1 MDLERIQA
9 FVSGKHENIEGWFFP
24 LDQITFFELVSLQNR
39 LGISGDFC
47 EIGVF
52 QGKSLVFLSLLKS
65 GNEKLFGFDLFDG
78 DTKKIT
84 QENLAQEGSTE
95 NVSLQKGLTSEIH
108 KRHWSFSERIAR
120 FRTDAGEYHEV
131 LDSQNCLR
139 RFCLI
144 GHYCNGRL
152 SGPSPGI
159 EAAVLDFAERDRPRR
174 SFLF

>member
-84 QENLAQEGSTE
+84 QENLAQEGPRKT
-95 NVSLQKGLTSEIH
+95 SLYRKG
-108 KRHWSFSERIAR
+108 
-120 FRTDAGEYHEV
+120 
-131 LDSQNCLR
+131 
-139 RFCLI
+139 
-144 GHYCNGRL
+144 
-152 SGPSPGI
+152 
-159 EAAVLDFAERDRPRR
+159 
-174 SFLF
+174 